1 MYQIKGK
8 IDSNNAPEFEKE
20 MMAALPTE
28 IDASQLE
35 YISSAGLRVLMKL
48 RKSVGEVTLNNV
60 SIDVYEVLDVTGFT
74 SILNVKKALREIS
87 VEGKKVLGKGG
98 NGTVYRLDD
107 ETIVKVYSTEHSL
120 EVIDRE
126 RAYAKAAFI
135 AGIPT
140 AIAFDTV
147 KVGDRYGVIYEAMN
161 SDTLGHAIANESE
174 RRDEYIM
181 KYAQLAK
188 QLHTTTIDDG
198 SVAALKDLLMKRAND
213 PMLLDFCTQE
223 EVDILKDIVSAMADC
238 NTLVHGDLHPG
249 NIMINNGEL
258 MLIDMGELTRGVPIY
273 DLASIYRD
281 LMVGSKSSPE
291 TTASSIGMSPEL
303 CIEVGQKFFTMY
315 SGMTDPQQLEQHL
328 KMIGLVFAF
337 NVVLLIPD
345 FPEAAQRG
353 PAIIQNLMHPVVMP
367 NADTLKYILS
377 KKS

>member
-8 IDSNNAPEFEKE
+8 IDSTNAPDFEKE
-20 MMAALPTE
+20 LMAALPTE

-35 YISSAGLRVLMKL
+35 YISSAGLRVLL
-48 RKSVGEVTLNNV
+48 RLTKTIGDVTVHNV
-60 SIDVYEVLDVTGFT
+60 SIDVYEIFDVTGFT

-87 VEGKKVLGKGG
+87 VEGKQILGQGG

-120 EVIDRE
+120 EIIDRE
-126 RAYAKAAFI
+126 RAYAKAAFV

-147 KVGDRYGVIYEAMN
+147 KVGERYGVIYEAMN
-161 SDTLGHAIANESE
+161 SDTLGHAIRNEPE

-188 QLHTTTIDDG
+188 KLHSTTIDDG

-223 EVDILKDIVSAMADC
+223 EVDVLKDIVSSMKDC
-238 NTLVHGDLHPG
+238 DTLVHGDLHPG

-273 DLASIYRD
+273 DIASIYRD

-291 TTASSIGMSPEL
+291 TTEQSVGMSPDL
-303 CIEVGQKFFTMY
+303 CVEVGQKFLAMY
-315 SGMTDPQQLEQHL
+315 SGITDPAQLEQYI
-328 KMIGLVFAF
+328 KMVGLVFAF

-345 FPEAAQRG
+345 FPGAAQRG
-353 PAIIQNLMHPVVMP
+353 PAIIENLMHPVVMP
-367 NADTLKYILS
+367 NVDTLKYILS
-377 KKS
+377 K

>member
-1 MYQIKGK
+1 MYYIKGK
-8 IDSNNAPEFEKE
+8 IDSTNAPEFEKE
-20 MMAALPTE
+20 IMAELPTE
-28 IDASQLE
+28 LDASELA

-48 RKSVGEVTLNNV
+48 RKAVGEVTILNAGAE
-60 SIDVYEVLDVTGFT
+60 VYEILDVTGFT
-74 SILNVKKALREIS
+74 SMMTVKKALREIS
-87 VEGKKVLGKGG
+87 IEGKEILGQGG

-135 AGIPT
+135 ADIPT

-147 KVGDRYGVIYEAMN
+147 KVGDRYGVIFEAMN
-161 SDTLGHAIANESE
+161 SDTLGHAIANEPE

-188 QLHTTTIDDG
+188 KLHTTAITDG
-198 SVAALKDLLMKRAND
+198 SVAALKDLLMKRASD
-213 PMLLDFCTQE
+213 PVMAQFCSESEIKT
-223 EVDILKDIVSAMADC
+223 LKTIVGSIKDC
-238 NTLVHGDLHPG
+238 DTLVHGDLHPG

-281 LMVGSKSSPE
+281 LMVGAKSDPE
-291 TTASSIGMSPEL
+291 TTARSIGMSPEL
-303 CIEVGQKFFTMY
+303 CMEVGPKFLAMY
-315 SGMTDPQQLEQHL
+315 SGITDPAQLEQYL

-353 PAIIQNLMHPVVMP
+353 PAIIQNLMNPVVMP
-367 NADTLKYILS
+367 NVDTLKYILS
-377 KKS
+377 K

>member
-8 IDSNNAPEFEKE
+8 IDSTNAPEFEKE
-20 MMAALPTE
+20 VMAALPTE
-28 IDASQLE
+28 IDASELE

-48 RKSVGEVTLNNV
+48 RKAVGDVTVVNV
-60 SIDVYEVLDVTGFT
+60 SSDVYEIFDVTGFT
-74 SILNVKKALREIS
+74 SILTVEKALREIS
-87 VEGKKVLGKGG
+87 VEGKKILGKGG

-147 KVGDRYGVIYEAMN
+147 KVGDCYGVIFEAMN
-161 SDTLGHAIANESE
+161 SDTLGHAITNDPE

-198 SVAALKDLLMKRAND
+198 SVAALKDLLMKRAEN

-223 EVDILKDIVSAMADC
+223 EVDTLKVIVSSMKDC
-238 NTLVHGDLHPG
+238 DTLVHGDLHPG

-281 LMVGSKSSPE
+281 LMVGSKSDPE
-291 TTASSIGMSPEL
+291 TTARSIGMSPEL
-303 CIEVGQKFFTMY
+303 CVEVGQKFFAMY
-315 SGMTDPQQLEQHL
+315 SGMTDPAQLEQYL

-353 PAIIQNLMHPVVMP
+353 PAIIDNLMRPVVTP
-367 NADTLKYILS
+367 NVDTLKYVLS
-377 KKS
+377 K

>member
-8 IDSNNAPEFEKE
+8 IDSTNAPEFEKE
-20 MMAALPTE
+20 IMAALPTE

-48 RKSVGEVTLNNV
+48 RKAVGDVTVYNV
-60 SIDVYEVLDVTGFT
+60 SSDVYEIFDVTGFT
-74 SILNVKKALREIS
+74 SLLTVKKALREIS
-87 VEGKKVLGKGG
+87 VEGKKILGKGG

-120 EVIDRE
+120 DIIDRE

-147 KVGDRYGVIYEAMN
+147 KVGDSYGVIYEAMN
-161 SDTLGHAIANESE
+161 SDTLGHAIANEPE

-188 QLHTTTIDDG
+188 QLHTTTIEDG
-198 SVAALKDLLMKRAND
+198 SVASLKGLLMKRAED
-213 PMLLDFCTQE
+213 AMLKDFCTQDE
-223 EVDILKDIVSAMADC
+223 IDVLKDIVNSMKDC
-238 NTLVHGDLHPG
+238 DTLVHGDLHPG
-249 NIMINNGEL
+249 NIMLSGGEL

-281 LMVGSKSSPE
+281 LMVGSKSDPE
-291 TTASSIGMSPEL
+291 TTARSIGMSPEL
-303 CIEVGQKFFTMY
+303 CMEVGQKFLAMY
-315 SGMTDPQQLEQHL
+315 SGITDPAQLEQYIQ
-328 KMIGLVFAF
+328 MVGLVFAF

-345 FPEAAQRG
+345 FPGAAQRG
-353 PAIIQNLMHPVVMP
+353 PAIIENLMRPTVTP
-367 NADTLKYILS
+367 NADTLKHILS
-377 KKS
+377 K

>member
-8 IDSNNAPEFEKE
+8 IDSTNAPQFEQE
-20 MMAALPTE
+20 IMAALPTE
-28 IDASQLE
+28 IDAAGLE
-35 YISSAGLRVLMKL
+35 YISSAGLRVLLKL
-48 RKSVGEVTLNNV
+48 SKTVGDVTLHNV
-60 SIDVYEVLDVTGFT
+60 STDVYEILDVTGFT
-74 SILNVKKALREIS
+74 SILNVKRAMRRIS
-87 VEGKKVLGKGG
+87 VEGKRILGKGG

-107 ETIVKVYSTEHSL
+107 ETIVKVYSTKHSL
-120 EVIDRE
+120 EIIDRE
-126 RAYAKAAFI
+126 RAYSKAAFV

-147 KVGDRYGVIYEAMN
+147 KVGDCYGVVYEAMN
-161 SDTLGHAIANESE
+161 SDTLGHAIANEPE

-181 KYAQLAK
+181 KYANLVK
-188 QLHTTTIDDG
+188 QLHSTSISDG

-213 PMLLDFCTQE
+213 PKLHDYCTQDE
-223 EVDILKDIVSAMADC
+223 IDTLQAIVSSMKDC
-238 NTLVHGDLHPG
+238 DTLIHGDLHPG
-249 NIMINNGEL
+249 NIMLNNGEL

-281 LMVGSKSSPE
+281 LMVGSKSDPE
-291 TTASSIGMSPEL
+291 TTARSIGMSPEL
-303 CIEVGQKFFTMY
+303 CMEVGQKFFAMY
-315 SGMTDPQQLEQHL
+315 SGMTDPVQLEQYM

-353 PAIIQNLMHPVVMP
+353 SAIVENLMRPVVMP

-377 KKS
+377 K

>member
-8 IDSNNAPEFEKE
+8 IDSTNAPGFEKE
-20 MMAALPTE
+20 IMEALPAE

-48 RKSVGEVTLNNV
+48 RKTVGEVTLHNV
-60 SIDVYEVLDVTGFT
+60 SIDVYEILDVTGFT

-87 VEGKKVLGKGG
+87 VEGKKILGKGG

-107 ETIVKVYSTEHSL
+107 ETIVKVYNAESSL
-120 EVIDRE
+120 GIIDRE
-126 RAYAKAAFI
+126 RAYAKAAFV

-147 KVGDRYGVIYEAMN
+147 KVGDRYGVVYEAMN
-161 SDTLGHAIANESE
+161 SDTLGHAIANEPE

-188 QLHTTTIDDG
+188 KLHTTTIDDD
-198 SVAALKDLLMKRAND
+198 SVASLKDMLMKRAED
-213 PMLLDFCTQE
+213 PMLRDFCTHE
-223 EVDILKDIVSAMADC
+223 EIATLKAIVSSMKECD
-238 NTLVHGDLHPG
+238 TLVHGDLHPG
-249 NIMINNGEL
+249 NIMLNDGEL
-258 MLIDMGELTRGVPIY
+258 MLIDMGELTRGIPIY

-281 LMVGSKSSPE
+281 LMVGSESDPE
-291 TTASSIGMSPEL
+291 TTARSIGMSPGL
-303 CIEVGQKFFTMY
+303 CMEVGQKFFAMY
-315 SGMTDPQQLEQHL
+315 SGMTDPARLEQYI

-345 FPEAAQRG
+345 FPGAAQRG
-353 PAIIQNLMHPVVMP
+353 AAIIEKLMRPIVTP

-377 KKS
+377 K